1 MIPTP
6 SLSHLKKADYARVY
20 EPAEDTFVFL
30 DALELD
36 AERLTSGGTRPR
48 VVCEIGFVRAH
59 KEKELS
65 YGLID

>member
-6 SLSHLKKADYARVY
+6 SLSHLKKSDYEKVY

-36 AERLTSGGTRPR
+36 KDRLTAQETRPR
-48 VVCEIGFVRAH
+48 VVCEIGCVSEVLR
-59 KEKELS
+59 
-65 YGLID
+65 